1 MEICAKLKYT
11 RTAPRKVR
19 QIADLIRGKSLS
31 KAQAIL
37 SFTNNKSAGL
47 ILKLLEQAIASAKN
61 NFKIDQN
68 NLYLAKII
76 VDAGPMLK
84 RSRPRARGSAYEIQ
98 KKTSHIIITLSEI
111 KENSEII
118 QDTAFEKTANEE
130 KIPSE
135 KTEGKIQKEA
145 KKQKI
150 NIKEE
155 KEILKPQVKKA
166 GPKIF
171 RRQTF

>member
-1 MEICAKLKYT
+1 MEIYAKLKYT

-19 QIADLIRGKSLS
+19 QIADLVRGKSAS

-37 SFTNNKSAGL
+37 NFTNNKSAGL
-47 ILKLLEQAIASAKN
+47 ILKLLAQAIASAKN

-76 VDAGPMLK
+76 VDGGPILK

-98 KKTSHIIITLSEI
+98 KKTSHITIVLKEVRESSE
-111 KENSEII
+111 NT
-118 QDTAFEKTANEE
+118 QDTSFEKTAKEE
-130 KIPSE
+130 KVSSE
-135 KTEGKIQKEA
+135 KTGEIQKEN

-150 NIKEE
+150 NIKKE

-166 GPKIF
+166 GQKIF